1 MKIGIISDT
10 HDDIE
15 NVQEAI
21 QIFNKNKVDYV
32 IHAGDYIFPGMIKE
46 FKNSNAKLI
55 GVLGNNDGEKNGI
68 LKSFIDIGG
77 ELKGELGEVEFDGLK
92 FCVYHGTDNE
102 VKENITNSQKY
113 DILICGHTHKREP
126 QRSGT
131 IKNNKDT
138 FVLNPGSAHR
148 KSVSISGLF
157 DEAGRIILFDT
168 QTKIYEFVDLSK

>member
-1 MKIGIISDT
+1 MTKHRKRSRSLYKYLT
-10 HDDIE
+10 KTKSESCHSRRRLHFSWH
-15 NVQEAI
+15 V
-21 QIFNKNKVDYV
+21 
-32 IHAGDYIFPGMIKE
+32 IKE
-46 FKNSNAKLI
+46 FRKSNAKLI

-102 VKENITNSQKY
+102 VRENITHSQKY

-131 IKNNKDT
+131 IKNNKET

-148 KSVSISGLF
+148 RKVLAYQGFLMSWANNTVRHPNQNIRVCKF
-157 DEAGRIILFDT
+157 
-168 QTKIYEFVDLSK
+168 SK